1 MQAIGTFRREL
12 KRDQEPS
19 DMSDDDRSCEEGEV
33 NVDKQLFTVL
43 QVSCQ
48 GLVLLWSA
56 DVVVRCGCRNYNKR
70 LFTGRQ

>member
-33 NVDKQLFTVL
+33 NVDK
-43 QVSCQ
+43 
-48 GLVLLWSA
+48 LLD
-56 DVVVRCGCRNYNKR
+56 DVRRVAASFPKFPSLLRRMRMYQK
-70 LFTGRQ
+70 